1 MEFGI
6 SGKSIK
12 ERSNSAVK
20 LPVIVNKNIGQPETS
35 PRGSIVRSAGRR
47 PSGNGIQ
54 SRTSSA
60 NSENGEKIRKREES
74 SQSNSKS
81 SGKTPLKM
89 QRARN
94 WSPDIEN
101 LFRYQAAGFRDQEE
115 YLSAYP
121 PPQYWETTG
130 FLKTLQAKQT
140 GYFMYFRQDRE
151 CEDRHLNKIK
161 IYSYGESR

>member
-12 ERSNSAVK
+12 ERSNSGVK
-20 LPVIVNKNIGQPETS
+20 LPVIVNKNTGQPETS
-35 PRGSIVRSAGRR
+35 PRGSIRSAGRR
-47 PSGNGIQ
+47 PSGNGLQ

-60 NSENGEKIRKREES
+60 SSENGEKPRKRDEI
-74 SQSNSKS
+74 SQSSSKA
-81 SGKTPLKM
+81 SGKNPMKM
-89 QRARN
+89 QRARQ
-94 WSPDIEN
+94 WSPDVEN
-101 LFRYQAAGFRDQEE
+101 LFRYQAAGFRDHEE
-115 YLSAYP
+115 YLSMYP
-121 PPQYWETTG
+121 PPQCWESTG
-130 FLKTLQAKQT
+130 FIKTLQAKQT